1 MSEHSQSKR
10 DTNAPPEIPSR
21 LRGRS
26 VLLPEAIYQ
35 CSGIKI
41 LGTRIKSF
49 IFTTD
54 VAVIKNC
61 NAQAVM
67 CVYPFTPTLT
77 ITQAVLDVAN
87 MPVFVG
93 VGGGLT
99 TGQRMIALSLHAEL
113 LGAYGVV
120 VNAPVELDMIREIS
134 HILDIPLVAT
144 IASEKD
150 DYLAKIK
157 AGANVL
163 NISGGRETVALV
175 KKIRADVG
183 SAFPLIATGGNTPAT
198 ILETIEA
205 GANAITYTPPSSADI
220 FRTVMESYR
229 ASDPD

>member
-1 MSEHSQSKR
+1 MMKKEASLP
-10 DTNAPPEIPSR
+10 PPELPSK

-26 VLLPEAIYQ
+26 VILPEEIYR

-41 LGTRIKSF
+41 LGTRIKSLV
-49 IFTTD
+49 FTTD

-77 ITQAVLDVAN
+77 ITQAILDVSN

-99 TGQRMIALSLHAEL
+99 TGQRMIALSLHSEL

-120 VNAPVELDMIREIS
+120 VNAPVQLDMIREIS
-134 HILDIPLVAT
+134 HILDIPVIATVA
-144 IASEKD
+144 SGHD

-157 AGANVL
+157 AGASILNV
-163 NISGGRETVALV
+163 SGGKETPALV
-175 KKIRADVG
+175 ARIRSDIG
-183 SAFPLIATGGNTPAT
+183 PDFPIIATGGNTPAL
-198 ILETIEA
+198 IIETIDA
-205 GANAITYTPPSSADI
+205 GANAITYTPPSAAEV
-220 FRTVMESYR
+220 FRTVMEKYR
-229 ASDPD
+229 QASDD

>member
-1 MSEHSQSKR
+1 MEPTIKVGP
-10 DTNAPPEIPSR
+10 APELASR

-26 VLLPEAIYQ
+26 VILPDEIYQ

-41 LGTRIKSF
+41 LGVRIKSL

-99 TGQRMIALSLHAEL
+99 TGQRMISLSLHAEL

-134 HILDIPLVAT
+134 HILDIPVVAT
-144 IASEKD
+144 IASKYD
-150 DYLAKIK
+150 DYEAKVK
-157 AGANVL
+157 AGADILNV
-163 NISGGRETVALV
+163 SGGKETIDLV
-175 KKIRADVG
+175 KKIRRDLG
-183 SAFPLIATGGNTPAT
+183 PDFPIIATGGNTPAL
-198 ILETIEA
+198 ILETISA
-205 GANAITYTPPSSADI
+205 GANAITYTPPSSAEI
-220 FRTVMESYR
+220 FKTVMEQYR
-229 ASDPD
+229 TKERD

>member
-1 MSEHSQSKR
+1 MTTSFDATSV
-10 DTNAPPEIPSR
+10 PELASR

-26 VLLPEAIYQ
+26 VILPEEIYQ

-41 LGTRIKSF
+41 LGTRIKSL

-134 HILDIPLVAT
+134 HILDIPVVAT
-144 IASEKD
+144 IASKND
-150 DYLAKIK
+150 DYLAKVK
-157 AGANVL
+157 AGANIL
-163 NISGGRETVALV
+163 NVSGGKETVDLV
-175 KKIRADVG
+175 KTIRKDLG
-183 SAFPLIATGGNTPAT
+183 SEFPIIATGGNTPEL
-198 ILETIEA
+198 ILETIGA
-205 GANAITYTPPSSADI
+205 GANAITYTPPSSAEI
-220 FRTVMESYR
+220 FKTVMEHYR
-229 ASDPD
+229 KVERD